1 MNKEEAIRMLKAK
14 LECMTRDV
22 SGRDSD
28 CIDRR
33 CDECSLNYEQGNMG
47 EQKEWLRMAI
57 EALEQPKTGHWL
69 SQSEYCKINNL
80 IPSGLGCYFW
90 CSECNCGIDYKY
102 FHLVDYNYCPKCGAK
117 MQGVQK

>member
-1 MNKEEAIRMLKAK
+1 MSKEEAIKMLKAK

-47 EQKEWLRMAI
+47 EQKEWLRMSI
-57 EALEQPKTGHWL
+57 EALKLQLRIEQIIKSTIKEYLDKDCDDVTELLLAL
-69 SQSEYCKINNL
+69 SKDLCERIRK
-80 IPSGLGCYFW
+80 
-90 CSECNCGIDYKY
+90 EK
-102 FHLVDYNYCPKCGAK
+102 
-117 MQGVQK
+117 